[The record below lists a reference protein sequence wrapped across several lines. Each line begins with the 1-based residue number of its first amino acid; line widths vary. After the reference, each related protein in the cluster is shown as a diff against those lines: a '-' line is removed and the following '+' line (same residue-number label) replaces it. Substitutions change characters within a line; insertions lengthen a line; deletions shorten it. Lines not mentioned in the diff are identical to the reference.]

1 MMWRSKKA
9 CARPRHNT
17 PSTWRRGMAKVLIPL
32 PSQDFDPSEAA
43 VSWSVL
49 KRLGHSVAFATP
61 DGRPGAADD
70 MMLSGEGLDVWG
82 FLPGLK
88 HIVAI
93 GRLMRANGEA
103 RAAYAR
109 MRDDPAYQAP
119 LLWSQIRRDDFD
131 GLLLPGGHRARGMR
145 EYLESET
152 LQRLVAD
159 FFAAGLPVAA
169 ICHGVLLAARSRGAD
184 GRSVLF
190 GRRTTAL
197 TWALERA
204 AWRVGRIVRFWDGNY
219 YRTYEDGLGEP
230 PGYMSVEQEVTRAL
244 AQPSDFIDVPRSD
257 PEYRRRTS
265 GMVRDTFDDER
276 PAFVVRDRNYISAR
290 WPGDAHTFA
299 KRFAAMFAEARQ

>member
-1 MMWRSKKA
+1 
-9 CARPRHNT
+9 
-17 PSTWRRGMAKVLIPL
+17 MAKVLIPF
-32 PSQDFDPSEAA
+32 PRKDFDPSEAA

-49 KRLGHSVAFATP
+49 KRLGHSVTFATP
-61 DGRPGAADD
+61 DGRPGEADD
-70 MMLSGEGLDVWG
+70 MMLSGEGPDVWG

-93 GRLMRANGEA
+93 GRLMRANAEA
-103 RAAYAR
+103 RQAYAR
-109 MRDDPAYQAP
+109 MQEDPAYKAP
-119 LLWSQIRRDDFD
+119 LIWSQIRHADFD

-152 LQRLVAD
+152 LQRLVAE

-169 ICHGVLLAARSRGAD
+169 ICHGVLLAARSRGGG

-204 AWRVGRIVRFWDGNY
+204 AWRVGRIVRFWDPNY

-230 PGYMSVEQEVTRAL
+230 SGYMSVEQEVTRAL
-244 AQPSDFIDVPRSD
+244 AQPSDFIDVPPSD
-257 PEYRRRTS
+257 PDYRRKTG

-276 PAFVVRDRNYISAR
+276 PAFVVRDGNYISAR
-290 WPGDAHTFA
+290 WPGDVHTFA
-299 KRFAAMFAEARQ
+299 KRFAAMLTDTRQ

>member
-1 MMWRSKKA
+1 
-9 CARPRHNT
+9 
-17 PSTWRRGMAKVLIPL
+17 MAKVLIPL
-32 PSQDFDPSEAA
+32 PRRDFDPSEAA

-49 KRLGHSVAFATP
+49 KQLGHSVTFATP
-61 DGRPGAADD
+61 DGRPGTADD

-88 HIVAI
+88 HVVAI
-93 GRLMRANGEA
+93 GRLMRANAEA
-103 RAAYAR
+103 RDAYAR
-109 MRDDPAYQAP
+109 MRDDPAYKAP
-119 LLWSQIRRDDFD
+119 LSWPQIRREDFD

-169 ICHGVLLAARSRGAD
+169 ICHGVLLAARSRAAD

-204 AWRVGRIVRFWDGNY
+204 AWRVGRIVRFWDPNY
-219 YRTYEDGLGEP
+219 YRTYEDGPGERE
-230 PGYMSVEQEVTRAL
+230 GHMSVEQEVTRAL

-257 PEYRRRTS
+257 PDYRIKTS
-265 GMVRDTFDDER
+265 GMVRDMFDNER
-276 PAFVVRDRNYISAR
+276 PAFVVRDGNYISAR

-299 KRFAAMFAEARQ
+299 RRFAAMLAEA